1 MGRSVGAV
9 PDGTIRAVATVRP
22 KELRYAVDLR
32 DALRTEDGTPLA
44 VDPAWSPEHL
54 LLAALLRCSLKSL
67 DYHARRV
74 GNGVDDA
81 RGSASALIT
90 KRESDGRYAT
100 TEIDVELAVRFHT
113 EPGEDELAALLQKAE
128 RDCFIGASLTA
139 KPRYSWSAL

>member
-1 MGRSVGAV
+1 M
-9 PDGTIRAVATVRP
+9 ATVGP

-32 DALRTEDGTPLA
+32 DVLRTEDGTPLT

-67 DYHARRV
+67 DYHARRA

-81 RGSASALIT
+81 HGSARALIT

-100 TEIDVELAVRFHT
+100 TEIDVELEVRLHT
-113 EPGEDELAALLQKAE
+113 QPGEDELAALLQKAE

-139 KPRYSWSAL
+139 KPRYTWSVL

>member
-1 MGRSVGAV
+1 M
-9 PDGTIRAVATVRP
+9 ATVGP

-32 DALRTEDGTPLA
+32 DILRTEDGTPLT

-54 LLAALLRCSLKSL
+54 LLAALVRCSLKSL

-81 RGSASALIT
+81 HGNARALIT

-100 TEIDVELAVRFHT
+100 TEIDVELEVRLHMQ
-113 EPGEDELAALLQKAE
+113 PGEDELAALLQKAE
-128 RDCFIGASLTA
+128 RDCFIGASLTV
-139 KPRYSWSAL
+139 KPLYNWSLL